1 MENFKKNNGNAK
13 QGKKHS
19 EKRKQGNNMSVV
31 INKNVLSSKSV
42 EEQESKGRVIAE
54 GEVSQ
59 IEKSSEVVAS
69 EETKKSDVAEGKKLV
84 HAEGTIVEETKEV
97 EMVQPSATGTKPMVT
112 EEEKKEKRPSRIEL
126 KDKSDLFKS
135 VIDIALACEHIEKER
150 KKLKNRNKNLS
161 DEIKD
166 LKEQIES
173 LKGKLDATEL
183 LAKKRQEEID
193 QLREDVDHRNE
204 VIQIQKADKVESS
217 QEFKN
222 ALAAALKTYMQD
234 FAELKA
240 MEMTDEIGY
249 AMAETLDG
257 VFKILSKN
265 GINI

>member
-1 MENFKKNNGNAK
+1 MNNGNAK

-19 EKRKQGNNMSVV
+19 DKKKKGNNMSVV
-31 INKNVLSSKSV
+31 INKNAVSFETI
-42 EEQESKGRVIAE
+42 EEKESKVKVMAE
-54 GEVSQ
+54 GGKSQ
-59 IEKSSEVVAS
+59 IKMPSEVVVS
-69 EETKKSDVAEGKKLV
+69 EETKKSNEADGKKIV
-84 HAEGTIVEETKEV
+84 PAESTTVEEKKEV
-97 EMVQPSATGTKPMVT
+97 ETVQTSATGTKTTVT
-112 EEEKKEKRPSRIEL
+112 EEEKKEKRPSKIEL

-135 VIDIALACEHIEKER
+135 VIDIALACEHIEEER

-161 DEIKD
+161 DEIKE

-183 LAKKRQEEID
+183 LAQKKQEEIE
-193 QLREDVDHRNE
+193 QLREDVNHRNE

-234 FAELKA
+234 FTELKT
-240 MEMTDEIGY
+240 MDMTDEIGY

-257 VFKILSKN
+257 VFKILSKK
-265 GINI
+265 GISI